1 MLLKVPMNNFLN
13 RLILSNLFGKYAMIL
28 SKTSLTTANKIEN
41 RTVNNK
47 R

>member
-28 SKTSLTTANKIEN
+28 SNISLTTANKIEN